1 MELVASPSLN
11 PLYSGGLWE
20 PVIWIPPT
28 TVRLCC
34 DQYASGVGTIP
45 MSATSTPLASS
56 PRTSARCNP
65 SPLGR
70 LSRPTATAPFT
81 PLSARNAAYAPAT
94 AVATSSV
101 RSFPAM
107 PRMSSSQKSAREIA
121 IAVTAMAISRASFRE
136 YDIRGIAGKDLTE
149 EVATAVAGA
158 YAAFLAER
166 GVKGAV
172 AVGRDNRPSGEGL
185 HRALVRGLLA
195 SGVDVADIGI
205 VPTPLAYWSQHNLT
219 VVGGIQITGSHNPPE
234 YNGFKLGLGTSSI
247 YGADIQHIYELAVAG
262 KFPRG
267 KGTLRKEQVIDRYI
281 DDIAARVGTLSRA
294 SSRDD
299 WGVRGDDLK
308 VVIDCGNGVGAL
320 VAPKLFPKL
329 GIKPR
334 CLFCESDGTFPNH
347 HPDPTVPKNLE
358 ALIAAVK
365 EEQAD
370 IGIAFDGDAD
380 RIGVIDH
387 TGEIIWGDYLLII
400 YAREVLARTGEG
412 QAIVFDVKASQ
423 ALPEAIEKAGGIPVM
438 WKTGH
443 SLIEEKMHET
453 HAPVAGEMSGH
464 MFFAEGYYGFDDALY
479 GAARL
484 LRIVAESGKTVRDL
498 LADVPRFVSTP
509 EIRVDCPDDKKFGIV
524 EEAKKYFGA
533 KYKVITVDGARVLFG
548 GGWGLIRA
556 SNTQPVLVM
565 RFEARTKEQLEKIQS
580 EIQGW
585 LRSKGVT
592 V

>member
-1 MELVASPSLN
+1 
-11 PLYSGGLWE
+11 
-20 PVIWIPPT
+20 
-28 TVRLCC
+28 
-34 DQYASGVGTIP
+34 
-45 MSATSTPLASS
+45 
-56 PRTSARCNP
+56 
-65 SPLGR
+65 
-70 LSRPTATAPFT
+70 
-81 PLSARNAAYAPAT
+81 
-94 AVATSSV
+94 
-101 RSFPAM
+101 
-107 PRMSSSQKSAREIA
+107 
-121 IAVTAMAISRASFRE
+121 MAISRAIFRE

-149 EVATAVAGA
+149 EVAAAVAGA
-158 YAAFLAER
+158 YAAFLAEK
-166 GVKGAV
+166 GVKGAL

-185 HRALVRGLLA
+185 HRALVGGLLA
-195 SGVDVADIGI
+195 GGVDVVDIGI
-205 VPTPLAYWSQHNLT
+205 VPTPLAYWSQHNLA

-267 KGTLRKEQVIDRYI
+267 KGMLRNEQVIDRYI
-281 DDIAARVGTLSRA
+281 DDVAARVGKLPRA
-294 SSRDD
+294 
-299 WGVRGDDLK
+299 LN
-308 VVIDCGNGVGAL
+308 VVIDCGNGAGAL
-320 VAPKLFPKL
+320 VAPKLFQKL

-347 HPDPTVPKNLE
+347 HPDPTIPKNLE

-365 EEQAD
+365 EDKAD

-400 YAREVLARTGEG
+400 YVRDVLARTGKG

-443 SLIEEKMHET
+443 SLIEEKMHDSQ
-453 HAPVAGEMSGH
+453 APVAGEMSGH

-484 LRIVAESGKTVRDL
+484 LRIVADSGKTVRDL

-524 EEAKKYFGA
+524 EEAKEYFGA
-533 KYKVITVDGARVLFG
+533 KYKVITVDGTRVLFG
-548 GGWGLIRA
+548 DGWGLIRA

-580 EIQGW
+580 EMQGW
-585 LRSKGVT
+585 LRSKSVK